1 MRRETRT
8 QDIIQIS
15 REDWNILNWR
25 VKKILTGNVK
35 IIDKDKNGG
44 DKQDDGRE

>member
-1 MRRETRT
+1 MPKKASKT

-25 VKKILTGNVK
+25 VKKILSGNVK
-35 IIDKDKNGG
+35 VIDKEEVN
-44 DKQDDGRE
+44 KQEC